1 MWMILLFSLSVSAE
15 MITGSLECKA
25 IYRSVEMINGKEK
38 FIDEEALMPITF
50 AQFNTVKYEVDL
62 GKKYFSLTEDKLSN
76 SLLANIT
83 TAPDYIKGSLTRGTT
98 DDQGRFN
105 LSTVDGVTVHRM
117 ECKRLPEVKPQR
129 LGL

>member
-1 MWMILLFSLSVSAE
+1 MWMILLFSLSAWAE
-15 MITGSLECKA
+15 TITGSLECKA
-25 IYRSVEMINGKEK
+25 IYRSVETINGKEK
-38 FIDEEALMPITF
+38 FIDEEAPMPITF
-50 AQFNTVKYEVDL
+50 AQLNTVKYEVDL

-83 TAPDYIKGSLTRGTT
+83 AAPDYTKGSLTRGTT

-117 ECKRLPEVKPQR
+117 ECKRLPEVKPRR